1 MTKGQKNITSDMELS
16 ANDAPPKVLMLM
28 GTHCAFCGPMMQ
40 MLTELMKA
48 GHMAELQIVNI
59 EQNPEYA
66 ARLGVRSVPW
76 VRIGA
81 FDLEGAHSKAEYQR
95 WLKLAQQ
102 PEGVRDYMEAML
114 GDGQVSKVIK
124 LIKQDHNL
132 MRWIFELMRDPDAK
146 INLRLGIG
154 VIMEEFAATPWF
166 QPFIPELEKLC
177 RHEDARVRADACHNL
192 ALTENREL
200 LPILKNMLDDTS
212 EEVREVAA
220 DGIESLQAG

>member
-1 MTKGQKNITSDMELS
+1 MTQQQENNSLHSDARS
-16 ANDAPPKVLMLM
+16 ALLLVGA
-28 GTHCAFCGPMMQ
+28 HCAHCPVVLAIMSELVKSGELARLEVVNLEQSPEVA
-40 MLTELMKA
+40 TE
-48 GHMAELQIVNI
+48 
-59 EQNPEYA
+59 
-66 ARLGVRSVPW
+66 LGVRSVPW

-81 FDLEGAHSKAEYQR
+81 FELEGVHSKAEYQQWVR
-95 WLKLAQQ
+95 LARQ
-102 PEGVRDYMEAML
+102 PDGMREYMEAML

-124 LIKQDHNL
+124 LIEQDHSL
-132 MRWIFELMRDPDAK
+132 MRWIFELMLDPDAK

-192 ALTENREL
+192 ALTQNHDV
-200 LPILKNMLDDTS
+200 LPILKNMLDDSS